1 MSKLNTQ
8 LSELQKTN
16 KHQGEMFNAQL
27 KTMQESNGKLQ
38 ESINSLN
45 AKNSSYSEMLSDS
58 RKRCTQLEAELT
70 QAKNQKGTHSPLIIA
85 AMIIVAL
92 LIALIIK

>member
-1 MSKLNTQ
+1 
-8 LSELQKTN
+8 
-16 KHQGEMFNAQL
+16 
-27 KTMQESNGKLQ
+27 
-38 ESINSLN
+38 
-45 AKNSSYSEMLSDS
+45 MLSDS

-70 QAKNQKGTHSPLIIA
+70 QAKNKKGTHTPLIIA